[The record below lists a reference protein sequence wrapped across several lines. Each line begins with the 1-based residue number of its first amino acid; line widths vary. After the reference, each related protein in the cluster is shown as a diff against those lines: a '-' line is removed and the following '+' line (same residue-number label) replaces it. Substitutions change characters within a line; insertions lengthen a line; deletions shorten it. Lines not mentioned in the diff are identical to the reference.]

1 MISQKYSIVK
11 AVKAC
16 RNNSNCR
23 IYTEEG
29 EFFICSMDL
38 VLEYGLSKGRVLDE
52 EVLGK
57 IENKERIFALKRAA
71 FSYAS
76 YKPRSERQI
85 VEKLTTKKFN
95 EDEIFLAL
103 DFLKNFKLLDDE
115 KFAAAFVKDYI
126 KLKPSGKPKVLAELR
141 RKGIS
146 QNIAETA
153 VSEHF
158 PEDGSY
164 DLARHAA
171 EKKLR
176 AVSYKPIEKQKNALT
191 SYLQRQGFSWDIIK
205 QIIADNFDKK

>member
-1 MISQKYSIVK
+1 MISQKNSIVK

-23 IYTEEG
+23 IYTEDG

-38 VLEYGLSKGRVLDE
+38 VLEYGLSKGQVLDE

-57 IENKERIFALKRAA
+57 IENKERIFTLKRAA

-76 YKPRSERQI
+76 YKPRTEKQI
-85 VEKLTTKKFN
+85 IEKLTVKKFD

-103 DFLKNFKLLDDE
+103 DFLKDFKLLDDE

-126 KLKPSGKPKVLAELR
+126 KLKPAGKSKVLAELR
-141 RKGIS
+141 RKGVS
-146 QNIAETA
+146 QNMAESA
-153 VSEHF
+153 VNEHY
-158 PEDGSY
+158 PEENSFN
-164 DLARHAA
+164 LARLAA

-176 AVSYKPIEKQKNALT
+176 AVSYKPIEKRKNALT